1 MIRKNHAHISLS
13 SLREQW
19 FERARRTQFHV
30 DVFRVGQESP
40 KQIVPFLKRQ
50 IIGAAFAR
58 TAGGDD
64 DRRGLATASPSFGG
78 QFRHL
83 ALKLIG
89 NGVEMI
95 ESNFKKIGRFA
106 HGEGKTKI

>member
-30 DVFRVGQESP
+30 DVFRMGQESP

-50 IIGAAFAR
+50 IIGAVMI
-58 TAGGDD
+58 TGAGSP
-64 DRRGLATASPSFGG
+64 RRVRPLADSFDIL
-78 QFRHL
+78 R
-83 ALKLIG
+83 
-89 NGVEMI
+89 
-95 ESNFKKIGRFA
+95 SS
-106 HGEGKTKI
+106 